1 MDREL
6 IKTVLKIAVF
16 LIVFAICF
24 LGVPVMMSI
33 LLCQS
38 LGIPFS
44 DPRTIAVT
52 AVVTI
57 AWFFAYA
64 LFSKVEVEAV
74 IDRCKTCC
82 LRDPHEVEKCMMS
95 EDEDE

>member
-6 IKTVLKIAVF
+6 AKTVLEIAVF
-16 LIVFAICF
+16 LAVFAICF
-24 LGVPVMMSI
+24 LGVPIMVSI

-64 LFSKVEVEAV
+64 LYSKVEVESV
-74 IDRCKTCC
+74 IDRCKACC
-82 LRDPHEVEKCMMS
+82 MLGFHEIEKCMMS
-95 EDEDE
+95 EDEDK